1 MLLASEFDQS
11 RFMRAVDFKAEK
23 KFRIASVT
31 TEEVGPSKETKLVV
45 WFTNDKKGL
54 ILNKTNN
61 RTLRGA
67 FGDDTA
73 GWVQKIIV
81 IFPTHAEVRGKVEA
95 AMRVR
100 IPPPKKPD
108 ATATASPTPPAS
120 PSGNGAA
127 ASPPAAKPVAAPVS
141 DPELEPDPKL
151 TAAEEM
157 DDGIPENW

>member
-1 MLLASEFDQS
+1 MLLASEFDKS
-11 RFMRAVDFKAEK
+11 RFMKAVDFKQEK

-31 TEEVGPSKETKLVV
+31 PEEVGVGKDRETKLVV

-54 ILNKTNN
+54 VLNKTNN

-73 GWVQKIIV
+73 GWVKKIIV
-81 IFPTHAEVRGKVEA
+81 IFPTQADVRGKVEPA
-95 AMRVR
+95 LRVR
-100 IPPPKKPD
+100 IPPPKPE
-108 ATATASPTPPAS
+108 AATASPTPPVS

-127 ASPPAAKPVAAPVS
+127 TSPPAAKPAAQPVS

-151 TAAEEM
+151 SAAEEM
-157 DDGIPENW
+157 DDRIPENW